1 MKNMKT
7 ILQLLFNIVLV
18 ICPFIGKGANVELP
32 FLIERKKEIVKE
44 FDVKRS
50 HVFSVTNQYGE
61 VKVNLWDK
69 KTIRV
74 EISILANAPTDE
86 LAQSYLNAV
95 SVAESKSGNTI
106 SLHTKIQG
114 EAFGRSIKKMNNKG
128 EKNFAQIDYVIFMPQ
143 ENSLAVHNSFGK
155 IDIPFF
161 KAPLTVNSQYG
172 SFYAKD
178 LQSLDNDIEISFG
191 KGNIAKMNG
200 GKLNAQYSNMEL
212 TQGQNINIINKFGN
226 LNIGDI
232 ADIGADIQYSNA
244 SIGLVRGNGKI
255 NLSFSGKFN
264 VKRLAN
270 AGNKMDIHASY
281 SGVTLPAESTKFDV
295 TVSYGKFDY
304 PEGTILTLKPDK
316 SSDLTKHY
324 KGTVGSGSGTAIT
337 ITSSFGN
344 VHLQN

>member
-1 MKNMKT
+1 MKT
-7 ILQLLFNIVLV
+7 IQQLLFNIILV
-18 ICPFIGKGANVELP
+18 ICPFIGKGSNVELP

-44 FDVKRS
+44 FDVNRS

-74 EISILANAPTDE
+74 EIKILAHAPTAE
-86 LAQSYLNAV
+86 IAQSYLDAV
-95 SVAESKSGNTI
+95 SFVENRSGNTI
-106 SLHTKIQG
+106 SLSTKIQG
-114 EAFGRSIKKMNNKG
+114 EAFGKSIKNKQNNG
-128 EKNFAQIDYVIFMPQ
+128 ERNVAQIDYVIFMPQ
-143 ENSLAVHNSFGK
+143 ENSLAVHNSFGN
-155 IDIPFF
+155 INIPFF
-161 KAPLTVNSQYG
+161 KAPLTVNSRYG
-172 SFYAKD
+172 SFSAKD
-178 LQSLDNDIEISFG
+178 LQHIDNDIEISFG
-191 KGNIAKMNG
+191 KGNIEKMNC

-295 TVSYGKFDY
+295 TVSYGKFNY
-304 PEGTILTLKPDK
+304 PKDTNLTLKPDK

-337 ITSSFGN
+337 ITSRFVN
-344 VHLQN
+344 VHIQN